1 MIVDDNNSAAST
13 DAQIIRIDDREYDDV
28 DHATREETLD
38 LNDLIDFSSDQ
49 SITNGSIA
57 AKSNDIQMADNFQ
70 DVFDFAGSIVPTVSD
85 DFEFSNDV
93 SMESISLPISFEI
106 DTRLSNKFGPSPCLI
121 LTALTMTNASDGVN
135 LGKFISLRCTVG
147 LMRRY
152 ALI

>member
-135 LGKFISLRCTVG
+135 LGKFILLGCTVG